1 MTKLE
6 VELRGAGG
14 EPVDLRRTISS
25 HGLVSLPPME
35 PLPEEAAL
43 RITLPMST
51 GSPRTVVISETRP
64 GIAGIEV
71 HGRAPSAAAR
81 TEIVATVRHVLA
93 LDRDLSGFYER
104 ASTDPALSWVTMGA
118 GRMIQSPTVYEDVV
132 KTICTTNCSWGATR
146 RMVSALVEHLGPRAR
161 GAPGTGWQGRSFP
174 SPAAMAEADE
184 SFYKDVVR
192 AGYRGPYF
200 ISLARSVVAGEVD
213 LEAWGRADPD
223 ELSDDELAKR
233 LQSLP
238 GVGPYAAAHIM
249 MMLGRHS
256 RLILDSW
263 TRPSYARLVGRRAV
277 KDSTIERRFR
287 PYRQH
292 AGLAFWLFLTRSWV
306 PEATQSAPS
315 SSRS

>member
-6 VELRGAGG
+6 LPLRGAGG
-14 EPVDLRRTISS
+14 EPVDLRRTINS

-35 PLPEEAAL
+35 PLDDGTAL
-43 RITLPMST
+43 RITLPMSK

-64 GIAGIEV
+64 GSAGIEV
-71 HGRAPSAAAR
+71 LGRAPSAAAQ
-81 TEIVATVRHVLA
+81 TEIVDTVRHVLA

-104 ASTDPALSWVTMGA
+104 ASADPDLSWVTSGA

-132 KTICTTNCSWGATR
+132 KTICTTNCSWGGTT
-146 RMVSALVEHLGPRAR
+146 RMVSALVEHLGPRAP
-161 GAPGTGWQGRSFP
+161 GAPGTGWQGRAFP

-200 ISLARSVVAGEVD
+200 ISLARSVDAGDVD
-213 LEAWGRADPD
+213 LDAWGRADPAA
-223 ELSDDELAKR
+223 LSDDELAKQ

-263 TRPSYARLVGRRAV
+263 TRPTYARLVGRRAV

-287 PYRQH
+287 PYKEH

-306 PEATQSAPS
+306 PEHM
-315 SSRS
+315 